1 MLISEKNFILPILCL
16 YWLNNIDVAT
26 HISKNE
32 LKDIASNMGDNDS
45 LKAVADSLNTPL
57 KFVTYSV
64 IGYGVTMGNGELE
77 R

>member
-1 MLISEKNFILPILCL
+1 MLNSEKYFILPILCL
-16 YWLNNIDVAT
+16 YWLNNIAVAT

-45 LKAVADSLNTPL
+45 LNAVADSLNTPL
-57 KFVTYSV
+57 KFVTYSA
-64 IGYGVTMGNGELE
+64 IGYGFTVGSGELE